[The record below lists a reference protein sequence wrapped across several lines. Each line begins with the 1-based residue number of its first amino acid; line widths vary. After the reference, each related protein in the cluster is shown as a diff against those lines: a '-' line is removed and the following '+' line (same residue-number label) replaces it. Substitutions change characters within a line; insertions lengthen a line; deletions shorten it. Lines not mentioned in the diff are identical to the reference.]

1 MNQRKTVFAAL
12 LTMLLWGSLFPAVKL
27 GFRAYGVD
35 GLGDLLLFAGLRFLI
50 CGGIISLFSLGK
62 EPKAFLAVKGNLFPL
77 CLSGL
82 FAIILHYGFTYLA
95 LEFTDSSKTALVK
108 QVGALFYVCFSF
120 LFFRQD
126 RPTVRKILAAVMG
139 FLGILALDWNAGGIS
154 FSLANLPILAASFCT
169 VFANVIGKKLLQT
182 LSPMVYT
189 GLSQLFGGGVLA
201 ALGLALGGRVDFP
214 RNASLGIMAYICFA
228 STLSY
233 TLWYRIVQR
242 ENLSKLFVI
251 KFSEPIFAC
260 LFSALLLGE
269 EIFRWQTLVSLL
281 LIASAILLIHAKEKP
296 RRTS

>member
-35 GLGDLLLFAGLRFLI
+35 GLGDQLLFAGLRFLI

-154 FSLANLPILAASFCT
+154 FSLANLPILAASF
-169 VFANVIGKKLLQT
+169 V
-182 LSPMVYT
+182 P
-189 GLSQLFGGGVLA
+189 
-201 ALGLALGGRVDFP
+201 
-214 RNASLGIMAYICFA
+214 
-228 STLSY
+228 
-233 TLWYRIVQR
+233 
-242 ENLSKLFVI
+242 
-251 KFSEPIFAC
+251 C
-260 LFSALLLGE
+260 LP
-269 EIFRWQTLVSLL
+269 T
-281 LIASAILLIHAKEKP
+281 
-296 RRTS
+296 